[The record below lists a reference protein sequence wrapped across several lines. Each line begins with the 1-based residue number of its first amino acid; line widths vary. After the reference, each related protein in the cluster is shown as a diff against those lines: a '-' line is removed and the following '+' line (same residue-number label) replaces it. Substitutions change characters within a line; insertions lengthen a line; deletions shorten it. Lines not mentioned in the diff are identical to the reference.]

1 MRGVILTGRGD
12 RLKPITG
19 DRPTRLTTVGGC
31 TIFERQRGFPWIEI
45 DSPNDYWRACT
56 HIAPVLDDAV
66 PGAGAGVRRAADHV

>member
-56 HIAPVLDDAV
+56 HIALVAGRRGSGCRSR
-66 PGAGAGVRRAADHV
+66 GAKGG